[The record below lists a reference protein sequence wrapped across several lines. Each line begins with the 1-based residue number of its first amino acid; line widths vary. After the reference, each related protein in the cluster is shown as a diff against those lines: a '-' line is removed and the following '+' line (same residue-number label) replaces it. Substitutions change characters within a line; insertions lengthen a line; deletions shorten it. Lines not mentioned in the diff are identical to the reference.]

1 MLFAFMCMLIYE
13 HVYMLI
19 YNSYMCACVLHMG
32 MIIYGHVCMCVSWQV
47 CILTYMM
54 HIRAVQ
60 YVIVHMI
67 ICNAYVYV
75 CVHTYT

>member
-19 YNSYMCACVLHMG
+19 YNSYMCACELHMG
-32 MIIYGHVCMCVSWQV
+32 MIVYGYVCMCICLQI

-54 HIRAVQ
+54 HISALHICECAYD
-60 YVIVHMI
+60 YV
-67 ICNAYVYV
+67 
-75 CVHTYT
+75 